1 MNEYED
7 FARCVEKF
15 FMEYLVK
22 ERGTSHHT
30 IRSYRDTLVLFI
42 TYMQDKE
49 HVKAE
54 NLSFYHINRKTVMGF
69 LNWLHDERR
78 SSASTRNQRYAA
90 IRSFFRFMICE
101 DPKHMSQWKDICT
114 IRLKRASKKS
124 ISYLTIDAVK
134 YLLEQIPKDTKHGR
148 RDMTLLA
155 LMYHTGARVQE
166 IIDLTPESVRTSKP
180 YTVELLG
187 KGTKRRIVPIE
198 DGIMQLL
205 MEYMEEQNLNSF
217 STRSRPLF
225 SNCWGEKLTT
235 TGMTYILQK
244 YVSIAKIKNAELFP
258 GVVSPHVLRHSRAM
272 HLLQAGVNLI
282 YIRDMLGHVSIQTTE
297 IYAKADSKLKRE
309 ALEKA
314 YENIGTPTIEKS
326 WEKDPKLKAFLKG
339 LV

>member
-54 NLSFYHINRKTVMGF
+54 NLSFYHINRKTVIGF
-69 LNWLHDERR
+69 LNWLQDERR

-134 YLLEQIPKDTKHGR
+134 YLLYLEPSKQLQTMKNTWR
-148 RDMTLLA
+148 QTFVYQLL
-155 LMYHTGARVQE
+155 L
-166 IIDLTPESVRTSKP
+166 DFNTSN
-180 YTVELLG
+180 LLFG
-187 KGTKRRIVPIE
+187 GSQKSAYLCNAFLPRRILRAFILP
-198 DGIMQLL
+198 
-205 MEYMEEQNLNSF
+205 
-217 STRSRPLF
+217 SRGQ
-225 SNCWGEKLTT
+225 S
-235 TGMTYILQK
+235 
-244 YVSIAKIKNAELFP
+244 
-258 GVVSPHVLRHSRAM
+258 
-272 HLLQAGVNLI
+272 
-282 YIRDMLGHVSIQTTE
+282 
-297 IYAKADSKLKRE
+297 
-309 ALEKA
+309 
-314 YENIGTPTIEKS
+314 
-326 WEKDPKLKAFLKG
+326 
-339 LV
+339 